1 MSFAEILNGT
11 LSPDANIRE
20 QATRA
25 LESAEIESFPQY
37 LLSLTQ
43 ELANDNNQ
51 TAVRSA
57 AGLALKNALSAKD
70 GARQEQHSQRWLQV
84 GDVVRDQVK
93 QGTLITLG
101 SENRQATMVAA
112 QSIAAIIAIELPQG
126 QWLDAIAVLLQNIST
141 NNANLKISSLQT
153 IGYVCEAI
161 DPEVLV
167 TQSNPILTAVIQG
180 ANSEEPSQEVRFAA
194 ITALYNSL
202 EFVRQNFDNEGERNV
217 IMQTVCEA
225 TQSPDPTVQVA
236 AYECLVRIMQ
246 LYYDKMSFYMEKA
259 LLGLT
264 VTGMKHAEE
273 KIALQAIEFWSTLC
287 DEEIEL
293 HIDMEDA
300 QEYGRQ
306 PDRHSFEFAKSSLSL
321 VMPTLLFLLTR
332 QDEDADED
340 EWNVSMA
347 AATCLSLL
355 AQTVGNDIVNFVI
368 PFVEQHIANGDWRYR
383 EAAVMAFGSILD
395 GPEPSMLNPL
405 VTQALPVLI
414 RMLKDQDLQVKDSAA
429 WTLGR
434 VCDLLMDCIQLS
446 VHLHS
451 LVSALVA
458 GLEDNARIVSNCC
471 WALMNITE
479 QLGGTDADTYPLS
492 DYFEGIVT
500 VLMHIT
506 DDKAGDNKANEN
518 KSRTSA
524 YETMATLAS
533 TGPKDTVPIIG
544 KLGVAILDRLDA
556 TIADANNLVGAD
568 DRLAFGELQSSMLN
582 VLTNVTRTLGR
593 QVSEISDRMMTTVL
607 QLLTTSS
614 KQAAVAE
621 DAFLLVGALI
631 TALEGGFS
639 RYLESFAPFLYNALQ
654 NYEEYQLCSISV
666 GLIGDICRGMGQD
679 AAPYCDQFMAILL
692 HNLESDALSRDVKPG
707 ILSCFGDIALAIGGS
722 FESYLEVSFR
732 VLMSACTLSANTKVE
747 DEDTVDYLN
756 QLRAGIF
763 EAFVGIVQGL
773 KSDNKAQLVLS
784 QVQGILAFMST
795 VFVDL
800 SRSED
805 VTKNMIGLLG
815 DLADAFPNG
824 EIREYLRVD
833 WIQALIKQG
842 RTGPRGSSIREH
854 TRWAREMI
862 KRASS

>member
-1 MSFAEILNGT
+1 MSFADILGGT

-25 LESAEIESFPQY
+25 LESAENGNFV
-37 LLSLTQ
+37 T
-43 ELANDNNQ
+43 DGVRNQ
-51 TAVRSA
+51 I
-57 AGLALKNALSAKD
+57 
-70 GARQEQHSQRWLQV
+70 
-84 GDVVRDQVK
+84 K

-101 SENRQATMVAA
+101 SENRQATTAAA
-112 QSIAAIIAIELPQG
+112 QTIAAIIAIELPQG

-141 NNANLKISSLQT
+141 NNANLKIASLQT
-153 IGYVCEAI
+153 IGFVCETI

-167 TQSNPILTAVIQG
+167 TQSNPILTAVVQG
-180 ANSEEPSQEVRFAA
+180 ANADEPSQEVRFAA

-202 EFVRQNFDNEGERNV
+202 EFVRNNFENEGERNV

-225 TQSPDPTVQVA
+225 TQSPDSTVQVA

-246 LYYDKMSFYMEKA
+246 LYYDKMGLYMEKA

-264 VTGMKHAEE
+264 VTGMKHSEE

-293 HIDMEDA
+293 QIEEEEAHD
-300 QEYGRQ
+300 YGRPVERQ
-306 PDRHSFEFAKSSLSL
+306 SYNFAKSSLGL

-355 AQTVGNDIVNFVI
+355 AQTVGNEVVSFVI
-368 PFVEQHIANGDWRYR
+368 PFVEQHIRNPDWHYR

-395 GPEPSMLNPL
+395 GPEPSVLNPL

-414 RMLKDQDLQVKDSAA
+414 EMVKDQVVQVKDTAA

-434 VCDLLMDCIQLS
+434 VCDLLMECIQIS

-471 WALMNITE
+471 WAIMNISE
-479 QLGGTDADTYPLS
+479 QLGGTDSETYPLS
-492 DYFEGIVT
+492 EYFEGIVAA
-500 VLMHIT
+500 LMRVT
-506 DDKAGDNKANEN
+506 ESNVNEN
-518 KSRTSA
+518 NSRTSA

-533 TGPKDTVPIIG
+533 TGSKDTVPIIG
-544 KLGVAILDRLDA
+544 KLGVAIMDRLDT
-556 TIADANNLVGAD
+556 TIANANQVVGAD
-568 DRLAFGELQSSMLN
+568 DRLALGELQSNLLN

-593 QVSEISDRMMTTVL
+593 QVAEISDREMTTVL

-614 KQAAVAE
+614 KQSAVAE

-631 TALEGGFS
+631 TALEGEFS
-639 RYLESFAPFLYNALQ
+639 RYLESFAPFLYTALQ

-666 GLIGDICRGMGQD
+666 GLIGDICRGLGQD
-679 AAPYCDQFMAILL
+679 AAPYCNQFMTILL
-692 HNLESDALSRDVKPG
+692 HNLEADALNRDVKPG

-722 FESYLEVSFR
+722 FESYLEISFR
-732 VLMSACTLSANTKVE
+732 VLMSACTLSANTQAI
-747 DEDTVDYLN
+747 DDDTIDYLN

-773 KSDNKAQLVLS
+773 KSDGKAQLVLS
-784 QVQGILAFMST
+784 QVQGILGFMSVVASDQT
-795 VFVDL
+795 
-800 SRSED
+800 RSED
-805 VTKNMIGLLG
+805 VTKTMIGLLG
-815 DLADAFPNG
+815 DLADAFPKG
-824 EIREYLRVD
+824 EIRDYLRAD
-833 WIQALIKQG
+833 WIQELIKQG
-842 RTGPRGSSIREH
+842 RAGARGSALREH

-862 KRASS
+862 KRALN

>member
-1 MSFAEILNGT
+1 DE
-11 LSPDANIRE
+11 
-20 QATRA
+20 
-25 LESAEIESFPQY
+25 
-37 LLSLTQ
+37 
-43 ELANDNNQ
+43 
-51 TAVRSA
+51 
-57 AGLALKNALSAKD
+57 
-70 GARQEQHSQRWLQV
+70 ARQEQHSQRWLQV
-84 GDVVRDQVK
+84 SDVVRGQIK
-93 QGTLITLG
+93 QGALITLG

-126 QWLDAIAVLLQNIST
+126 QWQDAIAVLLQNIST

-153 IGYVCEAI
+153 IGYVCETI
-161 DPEVLV
+161 DPEILV

-202 EFVRQNFDNEGERNV
+202 EFVRQNFENEGERNV

-264 VTGMKHAEE
+264 VTGMKHAED
-273 KIALQAIEFWSTLC
+273 KIVLQAIEFWSTLC

-293 HIDMEDA
+293 HLEMEDA
-300 QEYGRQ
+300 REFERQ
-306 PDRHSFEFAKSSLSL
+306 PDRQSFNFAKSSLGL
-321 VMPTLLFLLTR
+321 VMPTLLDLLTR

-368 PFVEQHIANGDWRYR
+368 PFVEQNIAHRDWHYR

-395 GPEPSMLNPL
+395 GPEPSVLNPL
-405 VTQALPVLI
+405 VAQALPMLI
-414 RMLKDQDLQVKDSAA
+414 GMVQDQVVQVKDSAA

-434 VCDLLMDCIQLS
+434 VCDLLMDCIQLG

-479 QLGGTDADTYPLS
+479 QLGGTDAETYPLS
-492 DYFEGIVT
+492 EYFEGIVT
-500 VLMHIT
+500 SLMRIT
-506 DDKAGDNKANEN
+506 ESNVNEN
-518 KSRTSA
+518 NSRTSA

-533 TGPKDTVPIIG
+533 TGPKDTIPTIG
-544 KLGVAILDRLDA
+544 KLGVAILDRLDT
-556 TIADANNLVGAD
+556 TIVSASQVVGAD
-568 DRLAFGELQSSMLN
+568 DRLALGELQSNLLN

-593 QVSEISDRMMTTVL
+593 QVSEISDRVMTTVL

-631 TALEGGFS
+631 TALEGEFS

-692 HNLESDALSRDVKPG
+692 QNLEADALSRDVKPG
-707 ILSCFGDIALAIGGS
+707 ILSCFGDIALAIGGR
-722 FESYLEVSFR
+722 FEAYLEITFR
-732 VLMSACTLSANTKVE
+732 VLMSACALSVNTQAV
-747 DEDTVDYLN
+747 DDDTIDYLN

-784 QVQGILAFMST
+784 QAQGILGFMNA
-795 VFVDL
+795 VFIDEA
-800 SRSED
+800 RSED
-805 VTKNMIGLLG
+805 VTKTMIGLLG

-824 EIREYLRVD
+824 EIRDYLRAD
-833 WIQALIKQG
+833 WIQVLIKQG

>member
-1 MSFAEILNGT
+1 MSFAEILGST

-25 LESAEIESFPQY
+25 LESAEIENFPQY

-43 ELANDNNQ
+43 ELVNDAGQ
-51 TAVRSA
+51 ADVRSA
-57 AGLALKNALSAKD
+57 AGIALKNALSAKD
-70 GARQEQHSQRWLQV
+70 EARREQYAQRWLQV
-84 GDVVRDQVK
+84 NDGVRSQIK
-93 QGTLITLG
+93 QGVLISLG
-101 SENRQATMVAA
+101 TENHHVAMTAA
-112 QSIAAIIAIELPQG
+112 QAVAAIIAIELPHG
-126 QWLDAIAVLLQNIST
+126 QWQDAITVLLQNIST
-141 NNANLKISSLQT
+141 NNANLKIASLQT
-153 IGYVCEAI
+153 IGYVCESI
-161 DPEVLV
+161 DPEILV

-180 ANSEEPSQEVRFAA
+180 ANSDEPSQEVRFAA
-194 ITALYNSL
+194 ITALFNSL
-202 EFVRQNFDNEGERNV
+202 EFVRQNFENEGERNV

-225 TQSPDPTVQVA
+225 TQSPEPTVQVA

-287 DEEIEL
+287 DEELELQIE
-293 HIDMEDA
+293 EEEA
-300 QEYGRQ
+300 QEFGRQ
-306 PDRHSFEFAKSSLSL
+306 ADRQSYQFAKSSLGL

-355 AQTVGNDIVNFVI
+355 AQTVGNDIVSFVI
-368 PFVEQHIANGDWRYR
+368 PFVEQHIRNPDWHYR

-395 GPEPSMLNPL
+395 GPDANVLNPL

-414 RMLKDQDLQVKDSAA
+414 EMVKDQVVQVKDTAA

-434 VCDLLMDCIQLS
+434 VCDLLMECIQLG

-479 QLGGTDADTYPLS
+479 QLGSNSADTYPLS

-500 VLMHIT
+500 ALMRIT
-506 DDKAGDNKANEN
+506 ESNVNEN

-533 TGPKDTVPIIG
+533 TGPKDTVPTIG
-544 KLGVAILDRLDA
+544 KLGVAILDRLDT
-556 TIADANNLVGAD
+556 TIVNASQVVGTD
-568 DRLAFGELQSSMLN
+568 DRVALGELQSNLLN

-614 KQAAVAE
+614 KQAAVSE

-631 TALEGGFS
+631 TALEGEFS

-666 GLIGDICRGMGQD
+666 GLIGDICRGLGQD
-679 AAPYCDQFMAILL
+679 AAPYCDQFMTILL

-732 VLMSACTLSANTKVE
+732 VLMSACALSANTQAN
-747 DEDTVDYLN
+747 DDDTIDYLN

-784 QVQGILAFMST
+784 QAQGLLGFMSI
-795 VFVDL
+795 VFSDHTK
-800 SRSED
+800 SDE
-805 VTKNMIGLLG
+805 VTKTMIGLLG

-824 EIREYLRVD
+824 EIRDYLRAD
-833 WIQALIKQG
+833 WIQELIKYG

>member
-1 MSFAEILNGT
+1 MSFAEILGST

-43 ELANDNNQ
+43 ELVNDAGQ
-51 TAVRSA
+51 ADVRSA
-57 AGLALKNALSAKD
+57 AGIALKNALSAKD
-70 GARQEQHSQRWLQV
+70 EARREQYAQRWLQV
-84 GDVVRDQVK
+84 NDGVRSQIK
-93 QGTLITLG
+93 QGALISLG
-101 SENRQATMVAA
+101 TGNHHVTMTAA
-112 QSIAAIIAIELPQG
+112 QAVAAIIAIELPHG
-126 QWLDAIAVLLQNIST
+126 QWQDAITVLLQNVST
-141 NNANLKISSLQT
+141 NNANLKIASLQT
-153 IGYVCEAI
+153 IGYVCESI
-161 DPEVLV
+161 DPEILV

-180 ANSEEPSQEVRFAA
+180 ANSDEPSQEVRFAA
-194 ITALYNSL
+194 ITALFNSL
-202 EFVRQNFDNEGERNV
+202 EFVRQNFENEGERNV

-225 TQSPDPTVQVA
+225 TQSPEPTVQVA

-287 DEEIEL
+287 DEELEL
-293 HIDMEDA
+293 QLEEEEA
-300 QEYGRQ
+300 QELGHQLNRQ
-306 PDRHSFEFAKSSLSL
+306 SYQFAKSSLGL

-355 AQTVGNDIVNFVI
+355 AQTVGNDIVSFVI
-368 PFVEQHIANGDWRYR
+368 PFVEQHIRNPDWHYR
-383 EAAVMAFGSILD
+383 EAAIMAFGSILD
-395 GPEPSMLNPL
+395 GPDANVLNPL

-414 RMLKDQDLQVKDSAA
+414 EMVKDQVVQVKDTAA

-434 VCDLLMDCIQLS
+434 VCDLLMECIQLG

-471 WALMNITE
+471 WAIMNITE
-479 QLGGTDADTYPLS
+479 QLGSNSADTYPLS
-492 DYFEGIVT
+492 DYFEGIIT
-500 VLMHIT
+500 ALMRIT
-506 DDKAGDNKANEN
+506 ESNVNEN

-533 TGPKDTVPIIG
+533 TGPKDTVPTIG
-544 KLGVAILDRLDA
+544 KLGVAILDRLDT
-556 TIADANNLVGAD
+556 TIANASQVVGTD
-568 DRLAFGELQSSMLN
+568 DRVALGELQSNLLN
-582 VLTNVTRTLGR
+582 VLTNVTRTLGH

-614 KQAAVAE
+614 KQAAVSE

-631 TALEGGFS
+631 TALEGEFS

-666 GLIGDICRGMGQD
+666 GLIGDICRGLGQD
-679 AAPYCDQFMAILL
+679 AAPYCDQFMTILL

-732 VLMSACTLSANTKVE
+732 VLMSACALSANTQAN
-747 DEDTVDYLN
+747 DDDTIDYLN

-763 EAFVGIVQGL
+763 EAFVGIIQGL

-784 QVQGILAFMST
+784 QAQGLLGFMSI
-795 VFVDL
+795 VFNDQTK
-800 SRSED
+800 SDE
-805 VTKNMIGLLG
+805 VTKTMIGLLG

-824 EIREYLRVD
+824 EIRDYLRAD
-833 WIQALIKQG
+833 WIQELIKYG

>member
-1 MSFAEILNGT
+1 MSLTEILAGT

-43 ELANDNNQ
+43 ELANDSNQ

-57 AGLALKNALSAKD
+57 AGLALKNALSAK
-70 GARQEQHSQRWLQV
+70 ARQEQLSQRWLQV
-84 GDVVRDQVK
+84 SDVVRGQIK
-93 QGTLITLG
+93 QGALITLG
-101 SENRQATMVAA
+101 AESRQATMVAA

-126 QWLDAIAVLLQNIST
+126 QWQDAITVLLQNIST

-161 DPEVLV
+161 NPDILA

-180 ANSEEPSQEVRFAA
+180 ANSDEPSQEVRFAA

-202 EFVRQNFDNEGERNV
+202 EFVRQNFENEGERNV

-236 AYECLVRIMQ
+236 AYECLVRIMH

-287 DEEIEL
+287 EEEIEAQIEL
-293 HIDMEDA
+293 ADA
-300 QEYGRQ
+300 QDFGRH
-306 PDRHSFEFAKSSLSL
+306 PDRQCFNFAKSSLNL

-368 PFVEQHIANGDWRYR
+368 PFVEQHITNSDWHFR
-383 EAAVMAFGSILD
+383 EAAIMAFGSILE
-395 GPEPSMLNPL
+395 GPDSAMLAPL

-414 RMLKDQDLQVKDSAA
+414 GMVKDNVLQVKDSAA

-434 VCDLLMDCIQLS
+434 VCDLLMDSIQLS
-446 VHLHS
+446 VHMHS

-471 WALMNITE
+471 WALINITE
-479 QLGGTDADTYPLS
+479 QLGSNEADTYPLS
-492 DYFEGIVT
+492 KYFESIIT
-500 VLMHIT
+500 TLMRIT
-506 DDKAGDNKANEN
+506 ESNVNEN
-518 KSRTSA
+518 NSRTSA
-524 YETMATLAS
+524 YETMAILAQ
-533 TGPKDTVPIIG
+533 TGPKDTVPTIG
-544 KLGVAILDRLDA
+544 KLGVAILDRLDT
-556 TIADANNLVGAD
+556 TIASANQVVGAD
-568 DRLAFGELQSSMLN
+568 ERLALGELQSNLLN
-582 VLTNVTRTLGR
+582 VLTNVTRALGR

-614 KQAAVAE
+614 KQAAVSE

-631 TALEGGFS
+631 TSLEGEFS

-654 NYEEYQLCSISV
+654 NHEEYQLCSISV
-666 GLIGDICRGMGQD
+666 GLIGDICRSLGQD
-679 AAPYCDQFMAILL
+679 AAPYCDQFMTILL

-732 VLMSACTLSANTKVE
+732 VLMTACTLSVNTQAV
-747 DEDTVDYLN
+747 DDDMIDYLN
-756 QLRAGIF
+756 QLRGGIF

-773 KSDNKAQLVLS
+773 KSDNKAQLVLL
-784 QVQGILAFMST
+784 QVPGILGFMNA
-795 VFVDL
+795 VFADET
-800 SRSED
+800 RSDD
-805 VTKNMIGLLG
+805 VTKTMIGLLG

-824 EIREYLRVD
+824 EIRDHLRAD
-833 WIQALIKQG
+833 WIQALIKHG
-842 RTGPRGSSIREH
+842 RTSQRGSAMRDQ